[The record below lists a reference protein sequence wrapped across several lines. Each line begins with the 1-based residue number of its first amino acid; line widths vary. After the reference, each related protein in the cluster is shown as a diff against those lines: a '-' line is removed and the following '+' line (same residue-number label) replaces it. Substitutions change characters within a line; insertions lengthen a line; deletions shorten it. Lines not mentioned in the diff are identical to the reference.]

1 MYALQ
6 CFSSFVAYLHIIG
19 YRLFRWCFIRKMNS
33 LVDWLAMSRY
43 NYGRRVTYSLLML
56 QIDRESEMAAKTMLI
71 LLLAV
76 ALAGKASV

>member
-1 MYALQ
+1 
-6 CFSSFVAYLHIIG
+6 
-19 YRLFRWCFIRKMNS
+19 

-71 LLLAV
+71 LLLAYCSRLFGRQMVKV
-76 ALAGKASV
+76 AFMLVLV